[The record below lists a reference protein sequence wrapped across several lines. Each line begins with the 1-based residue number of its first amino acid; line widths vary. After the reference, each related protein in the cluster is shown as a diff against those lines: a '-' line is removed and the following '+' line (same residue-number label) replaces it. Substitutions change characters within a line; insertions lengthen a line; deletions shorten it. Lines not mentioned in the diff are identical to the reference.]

1 MTAAVD
7 FDLHGIV
14 GIRLIGATAP
24 DVAAVSRQLGPIK
37 APLSREP
44 DIVIRFREQL
54 QFSTPLRYLGANDA
68 GFTDDAFLVLRGKH
82 KYPARVQI
90 PFDRIGQR
98 CEIVCERG
106 LTAVP
111 LLIAII
117 NLTMLAK
124 GYLPLHASAFLYE
137 GLGCLA
143 TGWAKGGKTEALL
156 AFMTQGAAY
165 VGDEWV
171 YLSPDGKEMFGI
183 PEPIRVWQ
191 WHLDYLPD
199 YWAGLDR
206 KSRLR
211 LQALDWSARI
221 MRPPDL
227 NGRTPSLFKMAN
239 RVRPLLEK
247 QQYTR
252 LRPLETFGEEK
263 CPLNG
268 PLDKVFFVVSHD
280 SADVTLRP
288 IEAEEVSARMLFSL
302 QEEQQPLEG
311 YYRKFRFAFPE
322 CRNDLLESSAERQRA
337 LLDKALAGKEC
348 YVVYHPY
355 PAPIPEMFEAMRPH
369 LREPARR

>member
-1 MTAAVD
+1 MTTAVD

-14 GIRLIGATAP
+14 GIRLIGATAREA
-24 DVAAVSRQLGPIK
+24 AAVSRQLGPIK
-37 APLSREP
+37 SPLSRDP
-44 DIVIRFREQL
+44 DIVIRFQERL
-54 QFSTPLRYLGANDA
+54 RLSTPIRYLGANDA

-111 LLIAII
+111 LLIAIV

-137 GLGCLA
+137 GVGCLA

-171 YLSPDGKEMFGI
+171 YLSPDGKEMLGI

-191 WHLDYLPD
+191 WHLDYLPA
-199 YWAGLDR
+199 YWADLDR

-221 MRPPDL
+221 MQPPDW

-247 QQYTR
+247 QQYTH
-252 LRPLETFGEEK
+252 LRPLETFGETN

-280 SADVTLRP
+280 SAEVRLQP
-288 IEAEEVSARMLFSL
+288 VEAEAVSRRMLFSL
-302 QEEQQPLEG
+302 QEEQQPLES

-322 CRNDLLESSAERQRA
+322 CRSELLENSAERQRA
-337 LLDKALAGKEC
+337 LLDNTLAGKEC
-348 YVVYHPY
+348 YAVYHPY

-369 LREPARR
+369 VREAIRR